1 MEAKKQS
8 LMESTVNM
16 EEGIQFAWTNINVST
31 KAVPERKAGVYILK
45 LIEMIAN
52 LSSKL
57 FRRKLFPL
65 ISCKV
70 LTPGGRC
77 AGL

>member
-31 KAVPERKAGVYILK
+31 KAVPERKAGVYILI
-45 LIEMIAN
+45 LI
-52 LSSKL
+52 
-57 FRRKLFPL
+57 
-65 ISCKV
+65 
-70 LTPGGRC
+70 
-77 AGL
+77 

>member
-52 LSSKL
+52 LCSMFL
-57 FRRKLFPL
+57 RKLFFL
-65 ISCKV
+65 
-70 LTPGGRC
+70 
-77 AGL
+77 